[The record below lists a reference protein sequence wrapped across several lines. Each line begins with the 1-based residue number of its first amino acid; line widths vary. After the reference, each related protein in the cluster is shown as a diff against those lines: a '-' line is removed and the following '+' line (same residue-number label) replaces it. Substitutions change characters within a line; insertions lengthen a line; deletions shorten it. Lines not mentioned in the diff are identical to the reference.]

1 MHILIIVEDFI
12 LFVWACVDTNRR
24 RASATHTE
32 AVKIAE
38 EMLAGMERRGMIP
51 PQGFQQPV
59 QQPMQSYQ
67 PPRQSYQPYSAYQ
80 PYSPHNQPQVP
91 PNVGN
96 GNVRASA
103 ADESLYAAST
113 AGEPSGLIPPQ
124 TEAAHLSENGAGPSN
139 TGPAHHSHEAAGGA
153 V

>member
-1 MHILIIVEDFI
+1 MCILIIAEDFI

-38 EMLAGMERRGMIP
+38 EMLAGMERRGVIP
-51 PQGFQQPV
+51 SQGYQQPMQQPV
-59 QQPMQSYQ
+59 QGYPPPGQNYQ
-67 PPRQSYQPYSAYQ
+67 TYSTYQPYSQQY
-80 PYSPHNQPQVP
+80 QPQVS
-91 PNVGN
+91 PNAGN
-96 GNVRASA
+96 GKGRAGP

-113 AGEPSGLIPPQ
+113 AGEPSGLIPSQ
-124 TEAAHLSENGAGPSN
+124 TEAAHLSGNGAGPAD
-139 TGPAHHSHEAAGGA
+139 TGPAHHSHAPTSSA